1 MDNLY
6 KSIILFYFSG
16 TGNTKILANIY
27 SKELRGKDC
36 NVKIYAIEDLL
47 KGKIKIQTK
56 SFDIMGLG
64 YPIHAFNAPRI
75 VFDFIKTLPISN
87 DMPCFI
93 FKCPGD
99 SFIKAGSTSM
109 IRNSLRKS
117 GYLVFH
123 EDLILMPAN
132 VFLRYGDEL
141 SKELYE
147 VAKRKIKRFADEI
160 LAGKEKLQDN
170 GLGLR
175 LITWVISWIE
185 SNGAHLFGKFLKVSD
200 SCDRCM
206 LCTKICPTSNISLQG
221 DRIKFGEKCVLCM
234 RCIYKCPN
242 NSIFPRFLKFF
253 VLKEGY
259 DIDRLIK
266 NVKSNEKYLF
276 EEKDGFTKR
285 LYHYVND
292 LD

>member
-1 MDNLY
+1 
-6 KSIILFYFSG
+6 
-16 TGNTKILANIY
+16 
-27 SKELRGKDC
+27 
-36 NVKIYAIEDLL
+36 
-47 KGKIKIQTK
+47 
-56 SFDIMGLG
+56 
-64 YPIHAFNAPRI
+64 
-75 VFDFIKTLPISN
+75 
-87 DMPCFI
+87 
-93 FKCPGD
+93 
-99 SFIKAGSTSM
+99 
-109 IRNSLRKS
+109 
-117 GYLVFH
+117 
-123 EDLILMPAN
+123 MPAN